1 MGSSTGA
8 IHASPADG
16 DQLLEIA
23 NRAAAPPFDLGRAD
37 ALIRELADAR
47 RVETGGPRFLRGI
60 GAPAEEPFRG
70 GFWPGGGPRHP
81 PPQPP
86 RPRGGPRSRRA
97 GRPPRRAPRRSTP

>member
-47 RVETGGPRFLRGI
+47 RVETGGPSFLSGL
-60 GAPAEEPFRG
+60 GAPLEQLFC
-70 GFWPGGGPRHP
+70 GGPA
-81 PPQPP
+81 
-86 RPRGGPRSRRA
+86 PRGGPRLPA
-97 GRPPRRAPRRSTP
+97 PPPPRRRGVPPPAGGGGPPPGAPPPS

>member
-47 RVETGGPRFLRGI
+47 RVETGGANLLSGI
-60 GAPAEEPFRG
+60 GARLEQPFCGGPA
-70 GFWPGGGPRHP
+70 PGGGPRVPHAP
-81 PPQPP
+81 PP
-86 RPRGGPRSRRA
+86 RPPGVALPGAAGGPSPGA
-97 GRPPRRAPRRSTP
+97 S